1 MNIAYFLPLTMT
13 VALLS
18 SCANMPS
25 YAPIDDRTN
34 TSGPER
40 VQQKQAASEVV
51 AVVDQPG
58 YYTVKKGDTLLR
70 ISQQFN
76 LRLRDLVE
84 WNTLTNPNDIK
95 AGQQLRIQRPE
106 GAQVA
111 AVSMESGMEV
121 RALSDQP
128 AKAPEKVVDKQVDK
142 PIAPVA
148 KPPAGAAAVPQKT
161 GPMGEKRPYSEQAL
175 AELQGQVRTSPARA
189 PDPVKKPAE
198 PAAPVSARFIWPTE
212 GKLIQEFDPSR
223 KGIDIG
229 GQSGQP
235 VLSASDGTVLYAKSM
250 RGYGN
255 LVIIDHADGLVS
267 AYGHNKTILV
277 KEGQNVTKGQRI
289 AEMGDSD
296 SDIVKLHF
304 EIRQMGKPVDPVRL
318 LPNR

>member
-1 MNIAYFLPLTMT
+1 MT
-13 VALLS
+13 VVLLS
-18 SCANMPS
+18 SCADMPS
-25 YAPIDDRTN
+25 NAPIDDRTN
-34 TSGPER
+34 SAETDR
-40 VQQKQAASEVV
+40 AQQKQAAIEVPV
-51 AVVDQPG
+51 VVDQPG

-76 LRLRDLVE
+76 QRLRDLVE

-95 AGQQLRIQRPE
+95 AGQQLRVLRPE

-111 AVSMESGMEV
+111 AVSMDSGIEM
-121 RALSDQP
+121 RSLSDQP
-128 AKAPEKVVDKQVDK
+128 AKAPEKVVDKQADK
-142 PIAPVA
+142 P
-148 KPPAGAAAVPQKT
+148 AAVPAAKVPATSPTVVVKT

-175 AELQGQVRTSPARA
+175 AELQGQLQGSPART

-198 PAAPVSARFIWPTE
+198 VTAPVSMRFIWPTE
-212 GKLIQEFDPSR
+212 GKLVQEFDPTR
-223 KGIDIG
+223 KGIDIA

-235 VLSASDGTVLYAKSM
+235 VLSASDGTVLYAKGM

>member
-1 MNIAYFLPLTMT
+1 MNISHFLPLIMT
-13 VALLS
+13 VVLLS

-25 YAPIDDRTN
+25 DAPIDDRTN
-34 TSGPER
+34 TSGPDR
-40 VQQKQAASEVV
+40 VPQKQAASEVPV
-51 AVVDQPG
+51 VVDQPG

-95 AGQQLRIQRPE
+95 AGQQLRVLRPE

-111 AVSMESGMEV
+111 AVSMDSGMEV

-128 AKAPEKVVDKQVDK
+128 AKAPEKAVDKPVDK
-142 PIAPVA
+142 PIAPTT
-148 KPPAGAAAVPQKT
+148 KPPASVPAAGLKT
-161 GPMGEKRPYSEQAL
+161 GPLGEKRPYSDQAL
-175 AELQGQVRTSPARA
+175 AELQGQVQTSPARV

-198 PAAPVSARFIWPTE
+198 VAAPVSARFIWPTE
-212 GKLIQEFDPSR
+212 GKLIREFDPSR
-223 KGIDIG
+223 KGIDIA

-277 KEGQNVTKGQRI
+277 KEGQSVTRGQRI

-296 SDIVKLHF
+296 SDTVKLHF
-304 EIRQMGKPVDPVRL
+304 EIRQMGKPVDPVGL